1 MLASAGEDGK
11 IIIWEI
17 TVPPSSS
24 PSSKETD
31 NEQISIIPIAAQ
43 KHAHGVNDINSV
55 AWCMREDKKGWG
67 MLSSAGDD
75 GSVKVWRV
83 VKD

>member
-11 IIIWEI
+11 IIIWQI
-17 TVPPSSS
+17 TVAPSSS
-24 PSSKETD
+24 SALQETD
-31 NEQISIIPIAAQ
+31 NEQISVKPIAAQ
-43 KHAHGVNDINSV
+43 KAAHGVNDINSV
-55 AWCMREDKKGWG
+55 AWCTREDKKGLG

-83 VKD
+83 VRD

>member
-11 IIIWEI
+11 IIIWQI
-17 TVPPSSS
+17 TVAPSSS
-24 PSSKETD
+24 SALQETD
-31 NEQISIIPIAAQ
+31 NEQISIKPIAAQ
-43 KHAHGVNDINSV
+43 KAAHGVNDINSV
-55 AWCMREDKKGWG
+55 AWCTREDKKGWG

-75 GSVKVWRV
+75 GSVKIWRV